1 MSVAYKDVVV
11 GQVYSYSRN
20 LQCIPLI
27 KNVVVYDTQTGEVV
41 THKSGHWFLAL
52 VHPMKF
58 KLSQDSYQRIDGSED
73 DFDGFWRIELFKN
86 YSVNSTWDDHL
97 AQIEATAKQKL
108 KNEKEAEFQKIQRA
122 LINKVLIDDFD
133 VHCNWVEDAW
143 THKVEIRMSADD
155 MMKVLRL
162 RLEDK

>member
-11 GQVYSYSRN
+11 GQVYCYNRGF
-20 LQCIPLI
+20 QCIPLI

-58 KLSQDSYQRIDGSED
+58 KTSPDGRYAHGSED
-73 DFDGFWRIELFKN
+73 DMTGYWKVLLFKN
-86 YSVNSTWDDHL
+86 HPVDSTWDDHL

-133 VHCNWVEDAW
+133 VHCNWVEDVW
-143 THKVEIRMSADD
+143 THKAEIRMSAND
-155 MMKVLRL
+155 MMKVLRM